1 MLKSKIDEVS
11 NYIPNFSVKFFEYL
25 KNLMTGKSGLI
36 QITGAAGV
44 GKSTFAQYFIGNM
57 VLKYKGSALFLTAGK
72 KFSDIRLNRMFSGI
86 YWEKLKNYIYK
97 EHMGSY
103 YEQQSLIDRITSSN
117 KDILPPDLKF
127 IIIDSI
133 SHNFRYSL
141 MKVVDVKKRAR
152 LINNFYEKQI
162 FPLIMMGGRLKI
174 FIVFIHEV
182 SSIPNINKN
191 VKFLY
196 KVFNRIEDSIRIN
209 MELDSK
215 NPLLKSGKISINYKD
230 NVRNYRY
237 KIKTKGIEINN
248 I

>member
-1 MLKSKIDEVS
+1 
-11 NYIPNFSVKFFEYL
+11 
-25 KNLMTGKSGLI
+25 
-36 QITGAAGV
+36 
-44 GKSTFAQYFIGNM
+44 
-57 VLKYKGSALFLTAGK
+57 
-72 KFSDIRLNRMFSGI
+72 
-86 YWEKLKNYIYK
+86 
-97 EHMGSY
+97 MGTY
-103 YEQQSLIDRITSSN
+103 YEQQSLIDRITSN
-117 KDILPPDLKF
+117 RGEILPPDLRF

-182 SSIPNINKN
+182 SSIPNSNKN

-196 KVFNRIEDSIRIN
+196 KVFNRIQDSIKIN

-215 NPLLKSGKISINYKD
+215 NSLLKSGKISINYKD